1 MSVNEKRMPRIGANA
16 PFGRIGRM
24 LGFRWVFFWT
34 MPIPFH
40 PLLLWALLLAPPAL
54 ILHRVYEIA
63 TGRSG
68 GVTAFGLLMAAALIA
83 IPMSIPIICWFGLAF
98 RLPLVQ
104 ALLIAGAMV
113 LIAFE
118 AAAGHSPLWHG
129 ALPAGFAL
137 LFLAQRFGGPIYLR
151 RLEAENAAFA
161 PIEPG
166 QRQVAFEGDTI
177 GGGYGRWLFDHCDV
191 AKAAALG
198 GSGRSPAK
206 DRRFYRLSPSDFDR
220 IKDMAG
226 TAPPTDWTISSDPA
240 KPIVAAP
247 GPLLESDAMRVRTA
261 PHRAPLWLIDGRRTA
276 LEVEIDGE
284 ARRLVGGE
292 AALVGNWPFFVA
304 FYATSITHAHMN
316 RWVIGFVRKKPVHIG
331 PARIYDLIAH
341 AFVARP
347 ESGGTVVAD
356 ASPIF
361 HELEDAIGGARGDAL
376 DALERLIGSIGKD
389 DREHVRVHTLLANPH
404 YVFGQG
410 RRLIDAIRKAAPTD
424 DKQAVRVLA
433 QLLSSLPDTEWQ
445 ELSSEIIDLLNSKR
459 LAFRLL
465 GGDDPSLIN
474 APESVKREHVVMSYE
489 LMTYA
494 PRLYERLGELGE
506 PARKLV
512 MGLGELGRWPIPLAR
527 ARDQLDRGR
536 SI

>member
-1 MSVNEKRMPRIGANA
+1 MGVDEKRMPRIGASA

-54 ILHRVYEIA
+54 IAHRAYEIA
-63 TGRSG
+63 SGKSG
-68 GVTAFGLLMAAALIA
+68 GVTAFGLLLAAGLIA
-83 IPMSIPIICWFGLAF
+83 IPMSIPVISWFGLAF

-104 ALLIAGAMV
+104 ALLTAGAMV

-118 AAAGHSPLWHG
+118 VAAGHSPMWHG
-129 ALPAGFAL
+129 VLPAGFAL
-137 LFLAQRFGGPIYLR
+137 LFLVQRFGGPIYLR
-151 RLEAENAAFA
+151 RLETENAAFA
-161 PIEPG
+161 PIERG
-166 QRQVAFEGDTI
+166 QRQVAFEGDTVA
-177 GGGYGRWLFDHCDV
+177 GGYGRWLFDHCDV
-191 AKAAALG
+191 AKAAAIG
-198 GSGRSPAK
+198 GGGRSPAK

-220 IKDMAG
+220 IKNLVG
-226 TAPPTDWTISSDPA
+226 TAPPADWTISSDPD
-240 KPIVAAP
+240 KPVAVAP
-247 GPLLESDAMRVRTA
+247 GPLLEPDAIRVRTA
-261 PHRAPLWLIDGRRTA
+261 PHRAPLWLIDGRRTT
-276 LEVEIDGE
+276 LEVDYDGK

-292 AALVGNWPFFVA
+292 AALVGNWPLFVA
-304 FYATSITHAHMN
+304 FYATSITHPHLS
-316 RWVIGFVRKKPVHIG
+316 RWVIGFARRKPVQLG
-331 PARIYDLIAH
+331 TTRIYDLIAR
-341 AFVARP
+341 AFPPRP
-347 ESGGTVVAD
+347 ESGGAVVAD
-356 ASPIF
+356 ASALI
-361 HELEDAIGGARGDAL
+361 HELENAIGEARRDAL
-376 DALERLIGSIGKD
+376 DALELLIGSIGKD
-389 DREHVRVHTLLANPH
+389 DREHVRAHTLLANPH
-404 YVFGQG
+404 YAFGQG

-433 QLLSSLPDTEWQ
+433 QLLSALPDEEWQ

-506 PARKLV
+506 PARRLI
-512 MGLGELGRWPIPLAR
+512 MGLGELGRWPVPLAK
-527 ARDQLDRGR
+527 ARDQLDRSR